1 MSSDKYPLSEYI
13 SDGVKRDETFKNNM
27 EILFGVLLPLRD
39 LVEAINDN
47 DVEKYNTSRKL
58 LLPLLGAFGCSTDGP
73 RTIVE
78 LFQYY
83 ERLPDEICEQYRT
96 FFTFRGKAYD
106 ELQEEFNR
114 AIKSSLPSVSVTER
128 TFLKAMCMANGMI
141 KCRSALFDVAGIDG
155 SGLKSRTHFDQSDLI
170 HSMADL
176 LTKTECFDIQNRSYC
191 ANWEGGVVDAKD
203 TVVSLFH
210 EGQKVVDNWTAQ
222 FLRKKLSPWPSSLV
236 DMKKYSHTS
245 IGVVA
250 GPEVVA
256 MDT

>member
-1 MSSDKYPLSEYI
+1 MNSYVAKLETSTMSSDEYALSKYI
-13 SDGVKRDETFKNNM
+13 SDGTERDETFKNNM
-27 EILFGVLLPLRD
+27 EILFGLLLPLRD

-58 LLPLLGAFGCSTDGP
+58 LLPLLGKFGCSTYGP

-96 FFTFRGKAYD
+96 VFTFRGKAYD
-106 ELQEEFNR
+106 ELQEECNR

-128 TFLKAMCMANGMI
+128 TFRKAMCMANGMI

-176 LTKTECFDIQNRSYC
+176 VTKNKCFVSQNRPHSFC
-191 ANWEGGVVDAKD
+191 GNTGAMAF
-203 TVVSLFH
+203 VS
-210 EGQKVVDNWTAQ
+210 N
-222 FLRKKLSPWPSSLV
+222 
-236 DMKKYSHTS
+236 
-245 IGVVA
+245 
-250 GPEVVA
+250 
-256 MDT
+256 